1 MTAALFDLVGESA
14 AEHLVDTTVKPKAI
28 LARMDFSAL
37 DETVEIDEKF
47 LDRPADLP
55 VLEQATRLLGAWLKE
70 CGVAA
75 PAAEAI
81 SYRLPTYFVYALN
94 REWRKNAKS
103 YQPLIDAIDTPFA
116 KAGERE
122 WAWNAYTA
130 LLQRRIE
137 EGVFDE
143 PFSLLQIYV
152 PLNAYYLEDDPEKDF
167 TEETRRLGRRRRRTV
182 VDLEKEL
189 SDWIDNPKQEDAI
202 RVISGGPGCGKSCFA
217 RVFAARQASK
227 GRVKVLF
234 IPLHL
239 IDPTRDIEDEVA
251 RFVRDEGILQQNPL
265 DPESPEP
272 DLLLIFDGLDELA
285 SLGKAAAETA
295 RAFIREVERTVD
307 KRNSN
312 TVRLRVL
319 ISGRELIVQ
328 ENESEFRRT
337 RQILN
342 ILPYYVAEEDDS
354 RRRTLRPEEQ
364 FHDPDGL
371 LKEDLRQKWWT
382 NYGQVTGRAFE
393 SLPKELSRVDL
404 EEITAQ
410 PLLNY
415 LVALSYTRGKLD
427 FGKDVNL
434 NAVYEDLVAAV
445 HERAYEKKRRF
456 APIRHMKL
464 DEFVR
469 VLEEVG
475 LAAWHGDGRTT
486 TVREIEEHCRASGV
500 GTLLDKFTEGAEAGV
515 TRLLAAF
522 FFRQYG
528 RRASGDPT
536 FVFTHKSFGEY
547 LAARRVVRAVER
559 ITREIQCRRNDPD
572 SGWSE
577 REALVHWAQLCGP
590 TAISEYLHRFLLD
603 EMRLRNICSTERYAE
618 KHQEYFTHLF
628 NNCLRCGMPME
639 QLQLSSFRVTCFQ
652 ARNCE
657 EALLVALN
665 ACATLTQKVS
675 KITPST
681 ATAFGAWF
689 KRIQGQ
695 RSSHESVL
703 AAQCLSWLGFRF
715 LILDIG
721 DLYNTNLSHCDFTS
735 TQAYYACFVNASLM
749 HGNLERAI
757 FREADLHNA
766 NLQGANL
773 KGANF
778 QQANLEEANLEEAN
792 LQEAGLLKARCPGAM
807 LYKAHLQNACLEGAD
822 LRDANLEGAD
832 LRGANLKGAD
842 LRGANLKGADLRGA
856 NLEGAN
862 LEGADLR
869 DADLDGANLEGAN
882 LEGARLPK

>member
-1 MTAALFDLVGESA
+1 M
-14 AEHLVDTTVKPKAI
+14 
-28 LARMDFSAL
+28 
-37 DETVEIDEKF
+37 
-47 LDRPADLP
+47 
-55 VLEQATRLLGAWLKE
+55 
-70 CGVAA
+70 
-75 PAAEAI
+75 
-81 SYRLPTYFVYALN
+81 
-94 REWRKNAKS
+94 
-103 YQPLIDAIDTPFA
+103 
-116 KAGERE
+116 
-122 WAWNAYTA
+122 
-130 LLQRRIE
+130 
-137 EGVFDE
+137 FDE

-515 TRLLAAF
+515 TRPSRGILLSAIRTARQWRPDLCFHPQELWRVSRRTAGWSGRSRGSRERYSADVMTPTVVGVNVKLWYTGRSFAARPRSRNISTDSF
-522 FFRQYG
+522 WTRCAYAISAPQRDMQRSIRSTSRTSSTTACAAECRWNNFNYRASVSPVS
-528 RRASGDPT
+528 RRAT
-536 FVFTHKSFGEY
+536 
-547 LAARRVVRAVER
+547 ARKP
-559 ITREIQCRRNDPD
+559 C
-572 SGWSE
+572 WS
-577 REALVHWAQLCGP
+577 L
-590 TAISEYLHRFLLD
+590 
-603 EMRLRNICSTERYAE
+603 
-618 KHQEYFTHLF
+618 
-628 NNCLRCGMPME
+628 
-639 QLQLSSFRVTCFQ
+639 
-652 ARNCE
+652 
-657 EALLVALN
+657 
-665 ACATLTQKVS
+665 
-675 KITPST
+675 
-681 ATAFGAWF
+681 
-689 KRIQGQ
+689 
-695 RSSHESVL
+695 
-703 AAQCLSWLGFRF
+703 
-715 LILDIG
+715 
-721 DLYNTNLSHCDFTS
+721 
-735 TQAYYACFVNASLM
+735 
-749 HGNLERAI
+749 
-757 FREADLHNA
+757 
-766 NLQGANL
+766 
-773 KGANF
+773 
-778 QQANLEEANLEEAN
+778 
-792 LQEAGLLKARCPGAM
+792 
-807 LYKAHLQNACLEGAD
+807 
-822 LRDANLEGAD
+822 
-832 LRGANLKGAD
+832 
-842 LRGANLKGADLRGA
+842 
-856 NLEGAN
+856 
-862 LEGADLR
+862 
-869 DADLDGANLEGAN
+869 
-882 LEGARLPK
+882 